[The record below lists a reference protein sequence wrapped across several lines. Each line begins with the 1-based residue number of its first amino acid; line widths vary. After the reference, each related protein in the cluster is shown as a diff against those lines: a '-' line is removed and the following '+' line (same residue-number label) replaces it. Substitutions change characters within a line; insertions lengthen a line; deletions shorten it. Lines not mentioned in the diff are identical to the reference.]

1 MPIYNKLV
9 RDRIPEILTEKGLDF
24 VVRPVASEEEYV
36 VKLKEKLQE
45 EVDEFFDNPCAEEMA
60 DIQEVLD
67 ALSHHIGATAMQIIT
82 VKETKAQERGCFY
95 DGIILE
101 SVED

>member
-1 MPIYNKLV
+1 MPTYNKLV

-36 VKLKEKLQE
+36 AKLKEKLQE
-45 EVDEFFDNPCAEEMA
+45 EVDEFLDNPCAEEMA

-67 ALSHHIGATAMQIIT
+67 ALSLSLIHI
-82 VKETKAQERGCFY
+82 
-95 DGIILE
+95 
-101 SVED
+101 

>member
-1 MPIYNKLV
+1 MPKYNKLV
-9 RDRIPEILTEKGLDF
+9 RDRIPEILTEKGLNY
-24 VVRPVASEEEYV
+24 VVRPVANEQEYV
-36 VKLKEKLQE
+36 TKLKEKLQE
-45 EVDEFFDNPCAEEMA
+45 EVNEFIENPCAEEMA

-67 ALSHHIGATAMQIIT
+67 ALSHHIGATALDVLN
-82 VKETKAQERGCFY
+82 VKEAKAQQRGCFY